1 MLRLLMLF
9 HICEHIGYANPPI
22 FLRGCQK
29 DFEAQCN
36 LCADAVFAKASHELF
51 CTTGNR

>member
-1 MLRLLMLF
+1 MLF

-36 LCADAVFAKASHELF
+36 LRADVFFAKPLMSCSAQQEIDKSYDL
-51 CTTGNR
+51 